1 MPEYPNEPSAI
12 ELKGTRNEIYRKIN
26 DNKEAEEFFL
36 KTKPNVMMFVVLLNE
51 TRIKKLY
58 ISEGISRT
66 IPQKVMG
73 SLGKSVQVIVKKCR
87 RGRPQKYDEAKIRKV
102 LSGKASNEEKIVLPA
117 CFLQFP
123 LIFRI
128 FLKVIYEVLL
138 MLGLIILLASKESL
152 VIAKKPQPVAC
163 CLLV

>member
-1 MPEYPNEPSAI
+1 MPDYSKELSVI
-12 ELKGTRNEIYRKIN
+12 ELKGTRNEIYQKITN
-26 DNKEAEEFFL
+26 NRNAEEFFL

-58 ISEGISRT
+58 LSEGISRT

-102 LSGKASNEEKIVLPA
+102 LSKKTGNLEKMKELGMPRRTFFYWKKKLRSGKKN
-117 CFLQFP
+117 
-123 LIFRI
+123 
-128 FLKVIYEVLL
+128 
-138 MLGLIILLASKESL
+138 
-152 VIAKKPQPVAC
+152 
-163 CLLV
+163 